1 MPTTL
6 APVDVCNIALS
17 KIGAQAIVSLLDTSN
32 ASAVACNNNLQ
43 LAYLEVTRSGRWNC
57 LLRPAVLQSVPQIPL
72 TANQSLAPGSYVT
85 WTANTLFTQGVYVT
99 YGGYYYLV
107 LNTYTSSSSVATD
120 VANGNLSLYNSN
132 GPTITNAT
140 AWAPL
145 TFYPANAFLFYGNY
159 YYEVNFSYTSTNNF
173 TNDLTAGYLTQT
185 DQQYGSSSTDFL
197 GPFGLQYAS
206 GWPYQYLLPA
216 DFQLL
221 AILNENAVWDYDGS
235 GGDDYELMSG
245 QIAVG
250 PPPTY
255 GQCLFTYASQ
265 AVIQYVPNQPDTTQW
280 DALFTNAVTLKLA
293 SAIATTLRQ
302 DGGALEAKLLMAY
315 EQALRVARQKNG
327 GEKQSIR
334 FNPIRSSRF
343 NQARYGGING

>member
-1 MPTTL
+1 M
-6 APVDVCNIALS
+6 
-17 KIGAQAIVSLLDTSN
+17 
-32 ASAVACNNNLQ
+32 
-43 LAYLEVTRSGRWNC
+43 
-57 LLRPAVLQSVPQIPL
+57 
-72 TANQSLAPGSYVT
+72 
-85 WTANTLFTQGVYVT
+85 
-99 YGGYYYLV
+99 
-107 LNTYTSSSSVATD
+107 
-120 VANGNLSLYNSN
+120 
-132 GPTITNAT
+132 
-140 AWAPL
+140 
-145 TFYPANAFLFYGNY
+145 
-159 YYEVNFSYTSTNNF
+159 
-173 TNDLTAGYLTQT
+173 
-185 DQQYGSSSTDFL
+185 
-197 GPFGLQYAS
+197 
-206 GWPYQYLLPA
+206 
-216 DFQLL
+216 
-221 AILNENAVWDYDGS
+221 WDYDGS